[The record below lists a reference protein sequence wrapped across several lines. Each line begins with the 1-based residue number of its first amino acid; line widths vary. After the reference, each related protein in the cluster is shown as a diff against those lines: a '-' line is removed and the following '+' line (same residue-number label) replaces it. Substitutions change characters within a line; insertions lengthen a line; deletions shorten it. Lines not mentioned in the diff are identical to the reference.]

1 MARGLADP
9 MPASGRWG
17 DLRIRVASAV
27 VLVPLALGCVWVGH
41 AAFWLLIGAA
51 ALGLAA
57 EWVRLR
63 RAAGGR
69 AAGGRAAGGRE
80 AGRRE
85 AFGRSPAAGS
95 RSGVQTGQGSPP
107 VLSDRHER
115 LPTVAHKGGTG
126 LAEWP
131 SVLITPAGFLY
142 IALASASLLWLRADP
157 LVGRANVLVLLLLVW
172 ASDVGAYAVG
182 RSVGGVRL
190 APSISPGKTVSGAIG
205 GLVAAVAVGVSAAL
219 ALSQSPHLL
228 RAGVLA
234 AGLGV
239 VAQAGDLFESWVKR
253 RLGVKDSGSLI
264 PGHGGLFDRLDA
276 LLAVAPAAALLALW
290 AGRGVAWWE

>member
-9 MPASGRWG
+9 VPASGRWG

-27 VLVPLALGCVWVGH
+27 VLVPLALGCVWAGH

-51 ALGLAA
+51 TLGLAA
-57 EWVRLR
+57 EWLRLR

-69 AAGGRAAGGRE
+69 GTTPFSLGPGLRRGSGTG
-80 AGRRE
+80 AGR
-85 AFGRSPAAGS
+85 
-95 RSGVQTGQGSPP
+95 P
-107 VLSDRHER
+107 VGW
-115 LPTVAHKGGTG
+115 T
-126 LAEWP
+126 

-142 IALASASLLWLRADP
+142 IVLAAVSLLWLRADP

-182 RSVGGVRL
+182 RSVGGARL
-190 APSISPGKTVSGAIG
+190 APTISPGKTVSGAFG
-205 GLVAAVAVGVSAAL
+205 GLAAAVLVGVGAAL
-219 ALSQSPHLL
+219 ALSQPPHLL